1 MHAHFPRRTILWTDV
16 RSLLEEQVMKVRKEI
31 TVALENAPGR
41 LAHLSKCLADRK
53 VNILAISVLEST
65 DMGLVRMVV
74 DKPAVA
80 LKMLTGG
87 CPMTTTV
94 TDVLEVTAP
103 NKVGALADLAAKLAR
118 KRINVDYLYGST
130 VTRGRA
136 SIIVKVKNLKAA
148 RKALR

>member
-1 MHAHFPRRTILWTDV
+1 
-16 RSLLEEQVMKVRKEI
+16 MKVRKEI

-41 LAHLSKCLADRK
+41 LAHLTKCLAEKK

-80 LKMLTGG
+80 LKMLTDN
-87 CPMTTTV
+87 CPMTCTV
-94 TDVLEVTAP
+94 CDVLEITAP
-103 NKVGALADLAAKLAR
+103 NRAGALAGLAAKLAKR
-118 KRINVDYLYGST
+118 RINVDYVYGST
-130 VTRGRA
+130 VTKGKA
-136 SIIVKVKNLKAA
+136 NIIVKVKNIQAA